1 MTDKPSNIP
10 QLQQLL
16 KDVFAP
22 MIQDLAIE
30 PVEITDNGAKFLIP
44 ATQHIARGGGIV
56 CGQAMASIADTVGV
70 LALFAHNAPSRE
82 MTTVDMTT
90 HFLRPLQLGSIE
102 ADAIII
108 SNGRR
113 MATVRIELRQEGQPK
128 IAAMTT
134 CAYAYL

>member
-1 MTDKPSNIP
+1 MTDKPFDLP
-10 QLQQLL
+10 QLEQLL

-22 MIQDLAIE
+22 MIQELAIK

-44 ATQHIARGGGIV
+44 ANEHIARGGGIV

-70 LALFAHNAPSRE
+70 LALFGHNAPSRE

-90 HFLRPLQLGSIE
+90 HFMRPLKLGKIE
-102 ADAIII
+102 ADAIIV

-113 MATVRIELRQEGQPK
+113 MATVRIELRQEGSPK